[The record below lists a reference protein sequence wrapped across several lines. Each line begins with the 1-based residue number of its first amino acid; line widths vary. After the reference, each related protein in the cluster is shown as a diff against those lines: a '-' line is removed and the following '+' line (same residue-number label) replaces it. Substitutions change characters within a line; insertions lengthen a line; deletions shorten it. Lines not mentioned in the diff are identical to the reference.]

1 MDISILEMRLLLSH
15 NKATRAFCDVGIDGI
30 TLRDFR
36 VYQTNGKPTVR
47 NPFTSYKDFDGNLKF
62 RQIVDLP
69 SNVQAEVN
77 AIILTEFFRRLKEN
91 RDADKQQ

>member
-1 MDISILEMRLLLSH
+1 MKIQLIEMRLLPGH
-15 NKATRAFCDVGIDGI
+15 KATKAFCDVEIGGI

-36 VYQTNGKPTVR
+36 IYQTNGSPSVR

-69 SNVQAEVN
+69 SNVQGEVN
-77 AIILTEFFRRLKEN
+77 ATILAEYFRRLKEKTYEQ
-91 RDADKQQ
+91 RPE